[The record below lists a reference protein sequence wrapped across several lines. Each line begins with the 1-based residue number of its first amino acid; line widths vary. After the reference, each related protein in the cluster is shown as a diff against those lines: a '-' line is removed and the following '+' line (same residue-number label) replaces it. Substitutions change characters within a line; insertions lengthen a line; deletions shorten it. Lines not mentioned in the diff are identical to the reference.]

1 MFPNMGTKLF
11 SYLSLIVTMSRK
23 PSQNFGVKDLPYTN
37 LLLFKEWSLL
47 LHGIRDATYTNLKL
61 FKEWSLLLHGT
72 RDAPYTNLPVTDPH
86 SKVSF
91 LILQNE

>member
-1 MFPNMGTKLF
+1 MVST
-11 SYLSLIVTMSRK
+11 SSC
-23 PSQNFGVKDLPYTN
+23 
-37 LLLFKEWSLL
+37 
-47 LHGIRDATYTNLKL
+47 IRDATYTNLKL

-91 LILQNE
+91 FYLWIKGVFKRILIFFMYDVKTAKYSIHLFICLVGGVEESPWG